1 MDLIALQS
9 KKQMS
14 IQDNVE
20 EEKRIKG
27 NLDVLFL
34 TEISVMSLREGIHE
48 GGGGVVKYTYF
59 CN

>member
-14 IQDNVE
+14 LQGNVKE
-20 EEKRIKG
+20 ENRIKG

-48 GGGGVVKYTYF
+48 GRGGKK
-59 CN
+59 

>member
-14 IQDNVE
+14 LQGNVE
-20 EEKRIKG
+20 EENRIKG

-48 GGGGVVKYTYF
+48 GRGGKK
-59 CN
+59 